1 MSWIEWKESYRLGIP
16 SVDYEHEEL
25 IALLKAFEDR
35 ALVIGMTVLHELPL
49 W

>member
-25 IALLKAFEDR
+25 IALLNDLHEGLRGDA
-35 ALVIGMTVLHELPL
+35 GMTHG
-49 W
+49 